1 LQQGFQV
8 GTISEKPVNYMKLI
22 GFRTPKPRK
31 YSYKPVYYDPV
42 KEAQEKMMAEANG
55 TREGLPDSELRMR
68 MRMRMN
74 RKALDERIRKR
85 SRMMSI
91 LFTLLLLLMILYYIF
106 K

>member
-1 LQQGFQV
+1 MQQVFESR
-8 GTISEKPVNYMKLI
+8 TFSKTPAERMKLI
-22 GFRTPKPRK
+22 GFRTPKPRR
-31 YSYKPVYYDPV
+31 YSYKPVFYDPV

-55 TREGLPDSELRMR
+55 EKNGSPDSELRMR
-68 MRMRMN
+68 MRLRMN

-106 K
+106 N